1 MQQNYQNHIRYYTS
15 HHFVFYPLIIA
26 GIIVC
31 VTKAVGAS
39 SDFWLWIILAA
50 VFMLLGWL
58 SFMLR
63 QHYALTLQNRVVV
76 LEMRFRYFVLTG
88 KQLSDRL
95 SFGQIAALRFAS
107 DPELSDMVDRALKDN
122 LGANEI
128 KTTIKQWL
136 PDNSRV

>member
-1 MQQNYQNHIRYYTS
+1 MQNYQNHIRYYAP
-15 HHFVFYPLIIA
+15 HHFVFYPLIIV
-26 GIIVC
+26 GFIVC
-31 VTKAVGAS
+31 VSKAVGAS
-39 SDFWLWIILAA
+39 SDFWLWTILAA

-95 SFGQIAALRFAS
+95 SFGQVAALRFAS